1 MVHGQVVRGLTDS
14 QRVVQDDI
22 LPSSGVMDNES
33 ASDVS
38 TFTNTTLFVNPSQNT
53 DGWKTLLEAMDG
65 SDEKMLDNWKE
76 ELANLLTFV
85 RD

>member
-1 MVHGQVVRGLTDS
+1 MVRGLTGL
-14 QRVVQDDI
+14 QCVVRDDI
-22 LPSSGVMDNES
+22 PPAGGATDNES
-33 ASDVS
+33 APDVS
-38 TFTNTTLFVNPSQNT
+38 PFTDTTLFSNSSQNT